1 MKNDIQWKD
10 NSGVVLDSIE
20 KDGRAN
26 KISINPKI
34 IYQSMIMKYDP
45 RLTQVGITGID
56 QLTDRYL
63 SLQNSSV
70 AHLMWTALGFHSSR
84 DYWRLYIDLNDTTF
98 VYPTP
103 TSPKEYQRT
112 WQEKHSYTYRV
123 LLDRPDS
130 TLLYKIMQRDLEFQF
145 GIRASNKKVR
155 LPYLVLRSIPDKRN
169 LIAAA
174 SDSSYAN
181 STIYK
186 ISISNRPVDDL
197 VDALYKLQ
205 VGREHR
211 LKQQKKLAVFDRTG
225 IKDNI
230 SVEISGIN
238 TWNMQELNKRLREY
252 GLELSL
258 EYGDLDMTVIT
269 DK

>member
-1 MKNDIQWKD
+1 
-10 NSGVVLDSIE
+10 
-20 KDGRAN
+20 
-26 KISINPKI
+26 
-34 IYQSMIMKYDP
+34 
-45 RLTQVGITGID
+45 
-56 QLTDRYL
+56 
-63 SLQNSSV
+63 
-70 AHLMWTALGFHSSR
+70 
-84 DYWRLYIDLNDTTF
+84 
-98 VYPTP
+98 
-103 TSPKEYQRT
+103 
-112 WQEKHSYTYRV
+112 
-123 LLDRPDS
+123 
-130 TLLYKIMQRDLEFQF
+130 
-145 GIRASNKKVR
+145 
-155 LPYLVLRSIPDKRN
+155 
-169 LIAAA
+169 
-174 SDSSYAN
+174 
-181 STIYK
+181 
-186 ISISNRPVDDL
+186 L